1 MSWRSLL
8 CAVVV
13 LSLTGWRTGCAE
25 PATASDNDAQVPNGL
40 TEVVVTANKRRE
52 SIQNV
57 PASVMAVTSETLERA
72 NVHTFDD
79 LVNVVPD
86 VTISKTTQP
95 ANNSINIRGI
105 GTYAYSIATQP
116 ATVVIVDDIPQSFQ
130 AQAFTSLADVQQ
142 VEVLRGPQTTLLGK
156 SSTAGAI
163 NITTQGPSDTFT
175 ALMNVMGTTDDQQL
189 VQATVSGPISGTLKF
204 RISAGFN
211 DFKGG
216 LHNLTTGSWVDGQSD
231 ETIRGKLVW
240 QPPGGWEITLTPYM
254 IDTIASCCTGALSF
268 ISPGVTFSK
277 SNLPASLIQQG
288 ITPSPTNTW
297 IRNDID
303 PKGDA
308 YEIGSGL
315 KIVRS
320 FDSGLSL
327 ASISSY
333 DHYTLHNTQDTDG
346 TAYDFSLIA
355 PGAPHGGSANGG
367 YFTVNGVTQE
377 FRLVS
382 PSTGPLTYLAGA
394 YFSHAD
400 TKYDF
405 VRGSN
410 VLEAFDPYNGYLYN
424 GLPQLPTSNSTLYTS
439 YLEHAGIK
447 TEALFGQATY
457 ALTDHLSVVGGFR
470 LHHEQIW
477 YDFWDRQNAVHYGT
491 PACSTRSPTVPI
503 STCNSDTV
511 TTQKGALEY
520 HLTPDFML
528 FTDYATGYTGLA
540 YDLTSA
546 LTTRTPDSSGAYK
559 GVPQGD
565 AIAARQPVRAEKS
578 RDYEVGFKGAFLE
591 HRVTWNVT
599 GFYEELT
606 GFQVQSVDTITNVSE
621 LVSIGKVSTSGI
633 ESELATRLVPALT
646 LSLNSSYDI
655 ARMVDFPF
663 APCFGFQTAAQ
674 GCVHGGQNLSG
685 RPLPNAP
692 MWTANMNGEYEVTL
706 GNGYTGFVAVTYNW
720 RSHVKYNLNQDPD
733 SFQASYG
740 LFDLSTGL
748 GAEHWKATLFVNN
761 LFDTHYAINRGR
773 TGTYNVNPAAP
784 PYTDA
789 TTWTPGRDSF
799 RYEGIRFS
807 IFY

>member
-1 MSWRSLL
+1 VSWRSLL

-13 LSLTGWRTGCAE
+13 LSLAGWRSGHAAAGST
-25 PATASDNDAQVPNGL
+25 SDNDARGPSGL
-40 TEVVVTANKRRE
+40 AEVVVTANKRTE
-52 SIQNV
+52 SIQDV
-57 PASVMAVTSETLERA
+57 PASVMALTSETLERA
-72 NVHTFDD
+72 NVYSFDD
-79 LVNVVPD
+79 LVNVVPN

-163 NITTQGPSDTFT
+163 NITTQRPSDTFT
-175 ALMNVMGTTDDQQL
+175 ALMNLMATSDDEQL
-189 VQATVSGPISGTLKF
+189 IRATVSGPISDTLGF
-204 RISAGFN
+204 RISAGYD
-211 DFKGG
+211 DFKGS
-216 LHNLTTGSWVDGQSD
+216 LHNLTTGSWVDGHSD
-231 ETIRGKLVW
+231 ETFRGKLVW
-240 QPPGGWEITLTPYM
+240 QPQGGWDITLTSYM
-254 IDTIASCCTGALSF
+254 IDTIGSCCTGAPAF
-268 ISPGVTFSK
+268 VSPGVTFSK
-277 SNLPASLIQQG
+277 SNLPVSLIQQG
-288 ITPSPTNTW
+288 ITPSPTNKW
-297 IRNDID
+297 IRNDVD
-303 PKGDA
+303 PKGNA

-315 KIVRS
+315 KVVRS
-320 FDSGLSL
+320 FDSGLSV

-346 TAYDFSLIA
+346 TSYDFSLIA
-355 PGAPHGGSANGG
+355 PGAPQGGSANGG

-377 FRLVS
+377 LRLLS
-382 PSTGPLTYLAGA
+382 PSTGSLTYLAGA

-410 VLEAFDPYNGYLYN
+410 ELGPYNGYSYN

-447 TEALFGQATY
+447 VEALFGQARY
-457 ALTDHLSVVGGFR
+457 ALTDRLSLVGGIR

-477 YDFWDRQNAVHYGT
+477 YDFWDRKNDVHYGT

-511 TTQKGALEY
+511 TTQKGAIEY
-520 HLTPDFML
+520 HLTPDSML
-528 FTDYATGYTGLA
+528 FADYATGYTGLA
-540 YDLTSA
+540 YDLTSS
-546 LTTRTPDSSGAYK
+546 LTTRTPNSSGAYK
-559 GVPQGD
+559 GIPQGD

-578 RDYEVGFKGAFLE
+578 RNYEVGFKGTFLE
-591 HRVTWNVT
+591 HRLTWNVT

-606 GFQVQSVDTITNVSE
+606 GFQVQSVDTLTNVSE
-621 LVSIGKVSTSGI
+621 LVSIGKVSTSGV
-633 ESELATRLVPALT
+633 ESELATRLIPQLT
-646 LSLNSSYDI
+646 FNLNASYDV
-655 ARMVDFPF
+655 AKMVDFPF

-674 GCVHGGQNLSG
+674 GCVNGGQDLSG

-692 MWTANMNGEYEVTL
+692 KWTANLSSEYDMTL
-706 GNGYTGFVAVTYNW
+706 GDGYEGFVAVTYNW

-733 SFQASYG
+733 SFQAAYG
-740 LFDLSTGL
+740 LFNLSTGL
-748 GAEHWKATLFVNN
+748 GGKHWKATLFVNN

-773 TGTYNVNPAAP
+773 SGAYNVNPAGT
-784 PYTDA
+784 PYTNA
-789 TTWTPGRDSF
+789 VNWTPGRDSF